1 MNPTQALVPEQLAH
15 RCDPAKLGFASTA
28 ELEDRGDV
36 IGQSRASEAV
46 RFGIAIE
53 RQGYNLYVMGRAGSG
68 KHTMVRRAVEER
80 AQGAPRPPDWVYVN
94 NFAQPHQPLAIE
106 LPPGKAAQL
115 REDMKRLIEELRANI
130 PAVFES
136 DEYRNRLDGV
146 DAEFKERQEHAFT
159 SLGEEAAAQHVAFL
173 RTPAGFSFAPLKEGE
188 VMSAEDFGRLPQS
201 DQQKIEATIGA
212 LQSKLEKIVRDVM
225 RWRKERFER
234 VRELNREITLLAV
247 GHAVDELKARYADL
261 PRVVQYLDAVQRD
274 VTDNAD
280 DFRKTQDEASPL
292 QRLMQHEEPS
302 LRRYEVNV
310 LVDHGNP
317 DGSPVVYENHPT
329 FHKLIGRID
338 HIAQLGTLLTDFGQ
352 IKPGALHRA
361 NGGYLLLD
369 APKLLSQPFAWETL
383 KRALSRREIRVE
395 SPGEAYSLI
404 STVSLEPEPIP
415 LKVKVILLGER
426 WLFHLLQT
434 YDPEFGELFRVAADF
449 EEEFER
455 SDENVVSFAR
465 FLASCAKRDGLLP
478 LASEA
483 VARVVDFGARAAGDS
498 KKITADMQQVM
509 DLVNEADHY
518 AREQKRAAIG
528 ADDVLRSIEARKRR
542 SDRLR
547 SRLNEAILRGQL
559 LIDTDGARVGQV
571 NGLSVY
577 VLGDYAFAEPT
588 RITATTRVG
597 DGHVIDIQ
605 REVQLGGAIH
615 SKGVMIL
622 SSFLAA
628 RYSGRQPLSLAA
640 SLAFEQTYG
649 MVDGDSASL
658 AETCALLSS
667 LADVPLGQW
676 LGVTG
681 SINQNGE
688 VQPIGGVNEKIEG
701 FFDICRERGLSGKQ
715 GVLIPAAN
723 LEHLM
728 LKDEVVAAARA
739 GQFHIYA
746 VRTVDEAIELLTGVP
761 AGAPEAAGADVHAAV
776 NARVAARLQAY
787 ATTRRA
793 QPRPARI
800 GRARNVR
807 GGRNDR

>member
-1 MNPTQALVPEQLAH
+1 MSVTQPLPPEQLAH
-15 RCDPAKLGFASTA
+15 RCDPARLGFASTA
-28 ELEDRGDV
+28 ELDDLGDV

-68 KHTMVRRAVEER
+68 KHTMVLRAVEER
-80 AQGAPRPPDWVYVN
+80 AARSQRPADWVYVN
-94 NFAQPHQPLAIE
+94 NFAQPHHPIAIE
-106 LPPGKAAQL
+106 LPPGKALQL

-136 DEYRNRLDGV
+136 DEYRNRLDSI

-159 SLGEEAAAQHVAFL
+159 SLGEEAAAQQVAFL
-173 RTPAGFSFAPLKEGE
+173 RAPAGFSFAPVKDGE
-188 VMSAEDFGRLPQS
+188 VMSAEDFGRLPQP

-247 GHAVDELKARYADL
+247 GHAVDELKTRYADL
-261 PRVVQYLDAVQRD
+261 PRVVEYLDAVQRD

-280 DFRKTQDEASPL
+280 DFRKTQDEANPL
-292 QRLMQHEEPS
+292 QRLIQHEEPS

-310 LVDHGNP
+310 LVDHGTP

-338 HIAQLGTLLTDFGQ
+338 HIAQFGTLLTDFGQ

-369 APKLLSQPFAWETL
+369 AIKLLSQPFAWEAL

-426 WLFHLLQT
+426 WLFHLLQAH
-434 YDPEFGELFRVAADF
+434 DPDFGELFRVAADF

-455 SDENVVSFAR
+455 SDENVRSFAR
-465 FLASCAKRDGLLP
+465 FLASCTRRDGLLP

-483 VARVVDFGARAAGDS
+483 VARIVDFGARAAGDS

-509 DLVNEADHY
+509 DLVNEADHA
-518 AREQKRAAIG
+518 ARDHKGAVIG

-542 SDRLR
+542 ADRLR

-577 VLGDYAFAEPT
+577 VMGDYAFGEPT

-597 DGHVIDIQ
+597 EGHVIDIQ

-622 SSFLAA
+622 SSFLAS
-628 RYSGRQPLSLAA
+628 RYSARQPLSLAA

-649 MVDGDSASL
+649 MVEGDSASL

-667 LADVPLGQW
+667 LAGVPLRQW
-676 LGVTG
+676 LAVTG

-688 VQPIGGVNEKIEG
+688 IQPIGGVNEKIEG
-701 FFDICRERGLSGKQ
+701 FFDICRERGLTGKQ

-723 LEHLM
+723 VEHLM
-728 LKDEVVAAARA
+728 LKDEVVAAANA
-739 GQFHIYA
+739 GQFHIYP
-746 VRTVDEAIELLTGVP
+746 VRTVDEAIEILTGMPSGVP
-761 AGAPEAAGADVHAAV
+761 ETAGLDVHASV
-776 NARVAARLQAY
+776 NARVTARLQAF

-793 QPRPARI
+793 PPRPGRI